1 MISTNHLSG
10 HRLPRIVI
18 PLNFIGVQ
26 VIEHK
31 DWILRLIGQHVLDV
45 LKRFVVDIWDDV
57 AQLIYRQVAEVWAV
71 VSVAKLM
78 KIYFL
83 MEKNLPRHVFN

>member
-1 MISTNHLSG
+1 MRFVLAGAGDSQ
-10 HRLPRIVI
+10 P
-18 PLNFIGVQ
+18 
-26 VIEHK
+26 
-31 DWILRLIGQHVLDV
+31 DILLDV

-78 KIYFL
+78 KIYLVKKFD
-83 MEKNLPRHVFN
+83 VFCM